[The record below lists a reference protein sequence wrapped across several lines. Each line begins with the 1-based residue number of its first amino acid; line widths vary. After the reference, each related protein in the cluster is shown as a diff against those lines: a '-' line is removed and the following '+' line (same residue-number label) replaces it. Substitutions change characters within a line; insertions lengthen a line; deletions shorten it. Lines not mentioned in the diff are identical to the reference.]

1 MNNNARF
8 GKGLFFACLAFFLWG
23 MFPLYWRLLAAV
35 HPLHILAFRILLSLV
50 LVGTMLLAKKNLVW
64 LTAFREPRKAC
75 FLIMTGALLC
85 VNWGLY
91 IWAVNHERTLEASL
105 GYYISPLLS
114 VLLGLL
120 FFRERLRP
128 LQWAA
133 VAIAFSGVLILT
145 VLSGVLPWISLV
157 LALTFG
163 FYGLLKK
170 TLAFSSLESLG
181 AETLVSLPVGLL
193 LFFVNVEQGDA
204 PFLAFTGPRGLAY
217 IAALPAHT
225 LVLLA
230 LCGVATMLPLYF
242 FGRSTKL
249 LPLST
254 VGFAQFLGPTLQF
267 LIALFVFGEA
277 FPSYYFVAFLL
288 IWIAVILY
296 IVSLRPA
303 VRPTA
308 VGRKSGRR

>member
-1 MNNNARF
+1 MNDARF
-8 GKGLFFACLAFFLWG
+8 GRGLFFACLAFFLWG

-35 HPLHILAFRILLSLV
+35 HPLHILAFRILLSLA
-50 LVGTMLLAKKNLVW
+50 LVGTVLLAKKNTVW
-64 LTAFREPRKAC
+64 LTVFKEPKKAC
-75 FLIMTGALLC
+75 LLIMAGVLLC

-145 VLSGVLPWISLV
+145 ALSGVLPWISLV
-157 LALTFG
+157 LALSFG

-170 TLAFSSLESLG
+170 TFAFSPLESLG
-181 AETLVSLPVGLL
+181 AETLVSLPVGLTL
-193 LFFVNVEQGDA
+193 LFVNVERGDV
-204 PFLAFTGPRGLAY
+204 PLFAFTGLGGLAY
-217 IAALPAHT
+217 VAALPVHVLA
-225 LVLLA
+225 LLA
-230 LCGVATMLPLYF
+230 LCGAATMLPLYF
-242 FGRSTKL
+242 FARGAKL

-254 VGFAQFLGPTLQF
+254 IGFTQFLGPTLQF
-267 LIALFVFGEA
+267 LIGLFVFGEA
-277 FPSYYFVAFLL
+277 FPTYYFVSFLL
-288 IWIAVILY
+288 IWVAVILY
-296 IVSLRPA
+296 VVSLRPA
-303 VRPTA
+303 VRPA
-308 VGRKSGRR
+308 AAGRKAGRR